1 MAQAGIDPLRQSHAT
16 YDTSKPPRLN
26 YKKIICNRFYFQ
38 EFHSSEEYYFHTE
51 DQIQR
56 ISKFCPKIRS
66 MTFMFERISCPT
78 KGISILWFVYFFQLS
93 LYRTYIV
100 SSLSDP
106 VFPNEEAETS
116 DGCRRWSKRCLLS
129 RGDQPHKNRRV
140 EVFSALRWTF

>member
-51 DQIQR
+51 YQIQR

-66 MTFMFERISCPT
+66 MTFMFERISCPI

-93 LYRTYIV
+93 LYRTYILYPILGSQMKRLRLVMVVEDGQKDV
-100 SSLSDP
+100 SS
-106 VFPNEEAETS
+106 
-116 DGCRRWSKRCLLS
+116 
-129 RGDQPHKNRRV
+129 V
-140 EVFSALRWTF
+140 EVTNHIKIEELKCLVR

>member
-66 MTFMFERISCPT
+66 MTFMFERISCPI

-93 LYRTYIV
+93 LYRTYILYPILGSQMKRLRLVMVVEDGQKDV
-100 SSLSDP
+100 SS
-106 VFPNEEAETS
+106 
-116 DGCRRWSKRCLLS
+116 
-129 RGDQPHKNRRV
+129 V
-140 EVFSALRWTF
+140 EVTNHIKIEELKCLVR